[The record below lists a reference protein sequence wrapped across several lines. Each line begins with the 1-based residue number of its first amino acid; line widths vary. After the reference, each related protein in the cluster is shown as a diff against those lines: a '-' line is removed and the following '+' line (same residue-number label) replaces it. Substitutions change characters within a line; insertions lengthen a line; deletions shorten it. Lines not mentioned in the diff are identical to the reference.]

1 MKLQDKVKKFPDSPG
16 VYRFID
22 KNAEILYIGRATSL
36 KKRVSQ
42 YFRKNIDARIGEMV
56 SLAKDVKFQQTD
68 NVLDA
73 IVLEA
78 NLIKK
83 YWPKY
88 NIVDCD
94 DRSFIYIVI
103 DKADYPK
110 PIIVRGKDLKKINQR
125 RAKVFGPYFNGSM
138 IKRALRIIRR
148 IFPYSTC
155 TASQGKPC
163 FDRQV
168 GLCPGI
174 CVDEISQVDYNN
186 NIKNI
191 ILLLSGNKKRLIEK
205 LKKEN
210 PEQVRAL
217 KHLQDATL
225 ITRDEIEFGGG
236 VSRIEGYDISHL
248 SGKETYGSM
257 VVSSNGQPDS
267 SQYRLFQIK
276 TAKAGDDMAALAEVI
291 ERRFNHPEW
300 KFPNLVM
307 IDGGIPQIS
316 TIAKIFVKMNITI
329 PLVGISKYGNDRLVF
344 SRGTPQSIRE
354 LAQNIK
360 GDLLKL
366 REEAH
371 RFGLK
376 ASRRKRRINKR

>member
-1 MKLQDKVKKFPDSPG
+1 MILKDKIKKIPDLPG

-22 KNAEILYIGRATSL
+22 KYGNILYIGRATSL

-42 YFRKNIDARIGEMV
+42 YFRKNIDPRIGEMV
-56 SLAKDVKFQQTD
+56 GLAKDIKFQKTD

-83 YWPKY
+83 HWPKY
-88 NIVDCD
+88 NIVDRD
-94 DRSFIYIVI
+94 DRSFVYIVI
-103 DKADYPK
+103 NKSDYPK
-110 PIIVRGKDLKKINQR
+110 PIIIRGKDLKKISQK
-125 RAKVFGPYFNGSM
+125 RAKVFGPYFNATM
-138 IKRALRIIRR
+138 IKRALRVIRR

-155 TASQGKPC
+155 KASQGKPC

-174 CVDEISQVDYNN
+174 CVDEISKVNYNN

-191 ILLLSGNKKRLIEK
+191 ILLLGGNKKRLIEK

-210 PEQVRAL
+210 PEQVSAL

-225 ITRDEIEFGGG
+225 ITNDEIEFSGA

-248 SGKETYGSM
+248 SGLETYGSM
-257 VVSSNGQPDS
+257 VVFSNGQPDN

-276 TAKAGDDMAALAEVI
+276 TAERGDDMRALAEMI

-300 KFPNLVM
+300 PWPDLIM
-307 IDGGIPQIS
+307 IDGGTPQIS
-316 TIAKIFVKMNITI
+316 TVIKVLNTMNIAV

-344 SRGTPQSIRE
+344 SKGTPKAIRD
-354 LAQNIK
+354 LAKNIK
-360 GDLLKL
+360 GELLKV

-371 RFGLK
+371 RFGLR
-376 ASRRKRRINKR
+376 ASRNKRRKRK